1 MITLQ
6 HGTEETALHAFQYVD
21 LLFHNDGAVRKEARE
36 HLVRIGKP
44 AIPYMLSL
52 LSHPHDHVRWE
63 ACKVLEKI
71 RDPNTADALV
81 GMLLD
86 DDMDVRWVAADA
98 LVELEHHAVIPL
110 LERIESHFES
120 VIFRESAHHVLHEL
134 HAHGFVDEYGAEV
147 LDALKVH
154 ELPTKA
160 AFAAIKALD
169 HYRTGKESYVRA
181 RHAHR

>member
-6 HGTEETALHAFQYVD
+6 QSTEENASPVVRYIE
-21 LLFHNDGAVRKEARE
+21 LLFHNDGAVRKAARE
-36 HLVRIGKP
+36 CLVHLGKP
-44 AIPYMLSL
+44 AIPYILSL

-71 RDPNTADALV
+71 RDPGTTNVLV
-81 GMLLD
+81 EMLLD
-86 DDMDVRWVAADA
+86 DNMDVRWVAADA
-98 LVELEHHAVIPL
+98 LIELEHHAIVPL
-110 LERIESHFES
+110 LECLERHFES
-120 VIFRESAHHVLHEL
+120 VIFREAAHHVIHEL
-134 HAHGFVDEYGAEV
+134 HVHGYVDEHAAEV

-169 HYRTGKESYVRA
+169 YYRTVKASVFRVRSSA
-181 RHAHR
+181 D